1 MVSETTDAA
10 TQTILVRAEVPN
22 TGELRPGQTAAVR
35 SFLSSGESAW
45 EVPYSALVRRGDK
58 ASVFVAIEG
67 GFRLEPVTLLAED
80 QDHVVVS
87 GAIADK
93 DEVAVSGITALRGIL
108 LRLGAE

>member
-1 MVSETTDAA
+1 
-10 TQTILVRAEVPN
+10 LVRAEVQN

-35 SFLSSGESAW
+35 IGFLSSSESAW

-87 GAIADK
+87 GAITDK

-108 LRLGAE
+108 LRLGAQ